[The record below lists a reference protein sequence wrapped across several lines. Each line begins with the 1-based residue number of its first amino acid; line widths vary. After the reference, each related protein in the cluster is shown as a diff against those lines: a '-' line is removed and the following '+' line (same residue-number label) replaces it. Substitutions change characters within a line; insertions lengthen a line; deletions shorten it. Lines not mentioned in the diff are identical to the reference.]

1 MHRVRTLC
9 VALGL
14 TAVLLM
20 AAGTST
26 VLAQNPRPA
35 KDEPESLAGLM
46 RNMGAGPQTPVTVL
60 TAPAVQKELKLT
72 EAQKGKVF
80 NLSVSATQRQR
91 DQFQSAFLGGQMNP
105 RGLLAARDE
114 LRQQNDQAIANIL
127 DSTQRERFNQIV
139 LRAEG
144 PLSVARPDI
153 AAKLRLND
161 TQREYVQSIV
171 MQMQQNQFVLFAR
184 MRQGAA
190 AGQVN
195 PGQVSQ
201 LREMMAKVR
210 DEATQ
215 QVGKVIDRKQ
225 KDAFNKLLGKPFDLS
240 KLDGD
245 ADPGPAETAPASGA
259 TAKDNDKDKDKDKDK
274 EPPKADGAA
283 PREKSARGAGTSRKK
298 ARTRTTKP
306 GP

>member
-9 VALGL
+9 AAIGLTVALSAVAGIS
-14 TAVLLM
+14 TA
-20 AAGTST
+20 
-26 VLAQNPRPA
+26 LAQNPGA
-35 KDEPESLAGLM
+35 GNDAPESLAGLL

-60 TAPAVQKELKLT
+60 MAPAVQKELKLT

-80 NLSVSATQRQR
+80 NLSVAASQKQR

-105 RGLLAARDE
+105 RELQAARDD
-114 LRQQNDQAIANIL
+114 LRRENDQAIAKIL
-127 DSTQRERFNQIV
+127 EDAQRERFTQIV

-144 PLSVARPDI
+144 PLSVARPEI
-153 AAKLRLND
+153 ASRLRLND

-171 MQMQQNQFVLFAR
+171 MQMQQTQFLLFAR

-225 KDAFNKLLGKPFDLS
+225 KDAFNKMLGEPFDLA
-240 KLDGD
+240 KLDAG
-245 ADPGPAETAPASGA
+245 ADSGSAETAGASA
-259 TAKDNDKDKDKDKDK
+259 
-274 EPPKADGAA
+274 
-283 PREKSARGAGTSRKK
+283 REKEAAKARADDTPAPEKKPARGAASSRKTKK
-298 ARTRTTKP
+298 ARPRTAKP